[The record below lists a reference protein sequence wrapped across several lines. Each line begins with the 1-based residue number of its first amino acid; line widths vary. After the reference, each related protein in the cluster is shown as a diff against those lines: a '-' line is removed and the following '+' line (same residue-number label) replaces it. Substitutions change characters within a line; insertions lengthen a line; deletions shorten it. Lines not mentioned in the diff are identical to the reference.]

1 MSESPYLA
9 ANSQSPHEL
18 SRGAQ
23 HTYLFITALRAY
35 LSRSCEEG
43 RPCMQTLVLGA
54 LTALSAWPRC
64 ASSAKLWLP
73 SSTAV

>member
-23 HTYLFITALRAY
+23 HTYLFITALRAG

-54 LTALSAWPRC
+54 LTA
-64 ASSAKLWLP
+64 
-73 SSTAV
+73 